1 MFRSG
6 RIAIALVAL
15 VLSIFPPLPAVAA
28 PTTYSLLGCE
38 TVSDRACIESI
49 SASSKNGLAA
59 SVSKPATNQVIGSG
73 NSRETYQEWI
83 LPGFN
88 FEGSSGN
95 RVIPRIVYRPYG
107 SETCNFELCFVGL
120 EEIQV
125 GIEPSWLI
133 RTEADYKNQLM
144 NLSRRGSQTLCGD
157 VGKPELCYR
166 AFNFDMDVTF
176 KIDMRVPS
184 DFVSSAILGS
194 VKNVTFSELE
204 SQKSG
209 YKTLSVT
216 FSPQKLQRPL
226 FSPQVP
232 TPMKTSE
239 YADFEADQ
247 SNFWI
252 VGQRSIQSAK
262 LGKCSNI
269 PFISVLSNS
278 IYQDLPVWNSANK
291 SIEVGLTAPHFT
303 VSGELHKGYFEA
315 TISKEVGQ
323 CLWGIDLSK
332 QAVATMSISYPSEV
346 GATEIQTVSGRFD
359 GNNYILF
366 SANFHYSSPTV
377 AFKLTQDSKPA
388 QEVAPVE
395 EAKPV
400 AVAAVPIKKTISCVK
415 GKTVKKVTAQKP
427 KCPKG
432 FKLKV

>member
-1 MFRSG
+1 MFRVG
-6 RIAIALVAL
+6 RVAIALSAL
-15 VLSIFPPLPAVAA
+15 VFSLLSPLPAVAA
-28 PTTYSLLGCE
+28 PTIFTMLSCE
-38 TVSDRACIESI
+38 SVSDKACIESI
-49 SASSKNGLAA
+49 TATGKGGLI
-59 SVSKPATNQVIGSG
+59 STVSKPSTTQILGSG
-73 NSRETYQEWI
+73 KNAETYQEWV
-83 LPGFN
+83 LPGFS

-95 RVIPRIVYRPYG
+95 RVIPRIVYRPFG
-107 SETCNFELCFVGL
+107 SETCNFEVCFVGL

-144 NLSRRGSQTLCGD
+144 DLSRRGSQTLCGEIS
-157 VGKPELCYR
+157 KPELCYR
-166 AFNFDMDVTF
+166 AFNFDTDITF
-176 KIDMRVPS
+176 KISMRVPV

-194 VKNVTFSELE
+194 VKNVSFTELE
-204 SQKSG
+204 SQKQG

-269 PFISVLSNS
+269 PFITVLSNS
-278 IYQDLPVWNSANK
+278 IYQDLPVWNSADQ
-291 SIEVGLTAPHFT
+291 SVEVGLTAPHFT
-303 VSGELHKGYFEA
+303 VSGQLHRGYFEA
-315 TISKEVGQ
+315 TISKEMGQ

-332 QAVATMSISYPSEV
+332 QAVAQMSISYPAETGVEV
-346 GATEIQTVSGRFD
+346 LTISGRFD
-359 GNNYILF
+359 GKNYNLF
-366 SANFHYSSPTV
+366 SANFHYSSPTI
-377 AFKLTQDSKPA
+377 AFKLIQESKS
-388 QEVAPVE
+388 
-395 EAKPV
+395 
-400 AVAAVPIKKTISCVK
+400 VAAVVPIKKTISCVK
-415 GKTVKKVTAQKP
+415 GKTTKKVTAEKP

>member
-1 MFRSG
+1 VFRVG
-6 RIAIALVAL
+6 RVAIALSAL
-15 VLSIFPPLPAVAA
+15 VFSLLSPLPAVAA
-28 PTTYSLLGCE
+28 PTIFTMLSCE
-38 TVSDRACIESI
+38 SVSDKACIESI
-49 SASSKNGLAA
+49 TATGKGGLIA
-59 SVSKPATNQVIGSG
+59 SVSKPSTTQILGSG
-73 NSRETYQEWI
+73 KSAETYQEWV
-83 LPGFN
+83 LPGFS

-95 RVIPRIVYRPYG
+95 RVIPRIVYRPFG
-107 SETCNFELCFVGL
+107 SETCNFEVCFVGL

-144 NLSRRGSQTLCGD
+144 DLSRRGSQTLCGEIS
-157 VGKPELCYR
+157 KPELCYR
-166 AFNFDMDVTF
+166 AFNFDIDITF
-176 KIDMRVPS
+176 KIAMRVPV

-194 VKNVTFSELE
+194 VKNVSFTELE
-204 SQKSG
+204 SQKQG

-269 PFISVLSNS
+269 PFITVLSNS
-278 IYQDLPVWNSANK
+278 IYQDLPVWNSANQ
-291 SIEVGLTAPHFT
+291 SVEVGLTAPHFT
-303 VSGELHKGYFEA
+303 VSGQLHKGYFEA
-315 TISKEVGQ
+315 TISKEMGQ

-332 QAVATMSISYPSEV
+332 QAVAQMSISYPAETGVEV
-346 GATEIQTVSGRFD
+346 LTISGRFD
-359 GNNYILF
+359 GKNYNLF
-366 SANFHYSSPTV
+366 SANFHYSSPTI
-377 AFKLTQDSKPA
+377 AFKLV
-388 QEVAPVE
+388 QES
-395 EAKPV
+395 KPV
-400 AVAAVPIKKTISCVK
+400 AAALPIKKKISCIK
-415 GKTVKKVTAQKP
+415 GKVTKKVTAEKP

>member
-1 MFRSG
+1 VFRVG
-6 RIAIALVAL
+6 RVAIALSAL
-15 VLSIFPPLPAVAA
+15 VFSLLSPLPAVAA
-28 PTTYSLLGCE
+28 PTIFTMLSCE
-38 TVSDRACIESI
+38 SVSDKACIESI
-49 SASSKNGLAA
+49 TATGKGGLIA
-59 SVSKPATNQVIGSG
+59 SVSKPSTTQILGSG
-73 NSRETYQEWI
+73 KSAETYQEWV
-83 LPGFN
+83 LPGFS

-95 RVIPRIVYRPYG
+95 RVIPRIVYRPFG
-107 SETCNFELCFVGL
+107 SETCNFEVCFVGL

-144 NLSRRGSQTLCGD
+144 DLSRRGSQTLCGEIS
-157 VGKPELCYR
+157 KPELCYR
-166 AFNFDMDVTF
+166 AFNFDTDITF
-176 KIDMRVPS
+176 KIAMRVPV

-194 VKNVTFSELE
+194 VKNVSFTELE
-204 SQKSG
+204 SQKQG

-269 PFISVLSNS
+269 PFITVLSNS
-278 IYQDLPVWNSANK
+278 IYQDLPVWNSANQ
-291 SIEVGLTAPHFT
+291 SVEVGLTAPHFT
-303 VSGELHKGYFEA
+303 VSGQLHKGYFEA
-315 TISKEVGQ
+315 TISKEMGR

-332 QAVATMSISYPSEV
+332 QAVAQMSISYPAETGVEV
-346 GATEIQTVSGRFD
+346 LTISGRFD
-359 GNNYILF
+359 GKNYNLF
-366 SANFHYSSPTV
+366 SANFHYSSPTI
-377 AFKLTQDSKPA
+377 AFKLV
-388 QEVAPVE
+388 QES
-395 EAKPV
+395 KPV
-400 AVAAVPIKKTISCVK
+400 AAALPIKKKISCIK
-415 GKTVKKVTAQKP
+415 GKVTKKVTAEKP

>member
-1 MFRSG
+1 VFRVG
-6 RIAIALVAL
+6 RVAIALSAL
-15 VLSIFPPLPAVAA
+15 VFSPLSPLPAVAA
-28 PTTYSLLGCE
+28 PTIFTMLSCE
-38 TVSDRACIESI
+38 SVSDKACIESI
-49 SASSKNGLAA
+49 TATGKGGLIA
-59 SVSKPATNQVIGSG
+59 SVSKPSTTQILGSG
-73 NSRETYQEWI
+73 KSAETYQEWV
-83 LPGFN
+83 LPGFS

-95 RVIPRIVYRPYG
+95 RVIPRIVYRPFG
-107 SETCNFELCFVGL
+107 SETCNFEVCFVGL

-144 NLSRRGSQTLCGD
+144 DLSRRGSQTLCGEIS
-157 VGKPELCYR
+157 KPELCYR
-166 AFNFDMDVTF
+166 AFNFDTDITF
-176 KIDMRVPS
+176 KIAMRVPV

-194 VKNVTFSELE
+194 VKNVSFTELE
-204 SQKSG
+204 SQKQG

-269 PFISVLSNS
+269 PFITVLSNS
-278 IYQDLPVWNSANK
+278 IYQDLPVWNSANQ
-291 SIEVGLTAPHFT
+291 SVEVGLTAPHFT
-303 VSGELHKGYFEA
+303 VSGQLHKGYFEA
-315 TISKEVGQ
+315 TISKEMGQ

-332 QAVATMSISYPSEV
+332 QAVAQMSISYPAETGVEV
-346 GATEIQTVSGRFD
+346 LTISGRFD
-359 GNNYILF
+359 GKNYNLF
-366 SANFHYSSPTV
+366 SANFHYSSPTI
-377 AFKLTQDSKPA
+377 AFKLV
-388 QEVAPVE
+388 QES
-395 EAKPV
+395 KPV
-400 AVAAVPIKKTISCVK
+400 AAALPIKKKISCIK
-415 GKTVKKVTAQKP
+415 GKVTKKVTAEKP
-427 KCPKG
+427 KCPKV

>member
-1 MFRSG
+1 MIRLGKVAVSLG
-6 RIAIALVAL
+6 ALL
-15 VLSIFPPLPAVAA
+15 VSLLSPLPAVAA
-28 PTTYSLLGCE
+28 PSIYSMLSCE
-38 TVSDRACIESI
+38 TVSDKACIESI
-49 SASSKNGLAA
+49 SASGKNGLKA
-59 SVSKPATNQVIGSG
+59 SVSKPSTTQVLGSG
-73 NSRETYQEWI
+73 KYAETYQEWV
-83 LPGFN
+83 LPGFA

-95 RVIPRIVYRPYG
+95 RVIPRIVYRPFG
-107 SETCNFELCFVGL
+107 SETCNYEVCFVGL

-133 RTEADYKNQLM
+133 RTDSDYKNQLID
-144 NLSRRGSQTLCGD
+144 LSRRGSQTLCGEIN
-157 VGKPELCYR
+157 KPELCYR
-166 AFNFDMDVTF
+166 AFNFDTEVTF
-176 KIDMRVPS
+176 NIAMRVPL

-194 VKNVTFSELE
+194 VKNVSFTELG
-204 SQKSG
+204 SQKQG

-232 TPMKTSE
+232 APMKTSE

-262 LGKCSNI
+262 LGKCSNV

-278 IYQDLPVWNSANK
+278 IYQDLPVWNTVNQ

-303 VSGELHKGYFEA
+303 VSGETHKGYFEA
-315 TISKEVGQ
+315 AISKEMGQ

-332 QAVATMSISYPSEV
+332 QAVAQMSISYPSKTGVEV
-346 GATEIQTVSGRFD
+346 LTISGKFD
-359 GNNYILF
+359 GKNYNLF
-366 SANFHYSSPTV
+366 SANFHYSSPTI
-377 AFKLTQDSKPA
+377 AFKLV
-388 QEVAPVE
+388 QESTPVAAPV
-395 EAKPV
+395 
-400 AVAAVPIKKTISCVK
+400 VPIKKTISCIK
-415 GKTVKKVTAQKP
+415 GKMTKKVTAEKP